1 MAGSGKTIQDWYTA
15 RLKEYHSQYYRAY
28 QASGE
33 TGEDPTE
40 MYLRD
45 TELSPSASRLTRED
59 REQLPDAVR
68 EAYDF
73 YWKHF
78 EEADIG
84 SARVYR
90 VPAGKKEAFAVRV
103 RTDGD
108 DGYLEVYDE
117 KGKFLAAG
125 RTYIEV
131 IAWGSRDW
139 LRAQVAQPSELP
151 PELQDADQRTLW
163 GKPLPKE

>member
-1 MAGSGKTIQDWYTA
+1 MAGSSKAVQDWYAA
-15 RLKEYHSQYYRAY
+15 RLKEYYSQRYRAY
-28 QASGE
+28 LASSE
-33 TGEDPTE
+33 TGEDDAELYPQE
-40 MYLRD
+40 
-45 TELSPSASRLTRED
+45 TELSPSASRLTREERD
-59 REQLPDAVR
+59 RLPVEVR

-90 VPAGKKEAFAVRV
+90 VPADRKATYAVRV

-108 DGYLEVYDE
+108 DGYVEVYDG

-125 RTYIEV
+125 RTYLEV
-131 IAWGSRDW
+131 VAWGTREW

-151 PELQDADQRTLW
+151 PELQDADDRTLW

>member
-1 MAGSGKTIQDWYTA
+1 VARSSKTIQDWYAA
-15 RLKEYHSQYYRAY
+15 RLKEYYSQRYRAY
-28 QASGE
+28 LAFSE
-33 TGEDPTE
+33 TGEDAAEKYPP
-40 MYLRD
+40 D
-45 TELSPSASRLTRED
+45 IELSPLAGRLTRED
-59 REQLPDAVR
+59 RERLPDAVR

-78 EEADIG
+78 ENEDIG

-90 VPAGKKEAFAVRV
+90 VPAGKKETFAVRV

-108 DGYLEVYDE
+108 DGYLEVYDA

-139 LRAQVAQPSELP
+139 LREQVARPSELP
-151 PELQDADQRTLW
+151 PELRDADKRTLW